1 MVNLKYLNKFWRI
14 LAMLL
19 IKFEISLA
27 RNWSENCV
35 IVANNVNQESPF
47 LINYTKLYVPGVTSF
62 TRYNKKLL
70 GQLKSGFK
78 RTINW
83 NRYRWKLSIER
94 QNRHLDF
101 LIDPSFQ
108 GVNRVFVLLFEDEEQ
123 RTRYK
128 WYYLPTVEMKRV

>member
-1 MVNLKYLNKFWRI
+1 MHKNVKIMVNLKYLNNFWRI

-83 NRYRWKLSIER
+83 NRYR
-94 QNRHLDF
+94 
-101 LIDPSFQ
+101 
-108 GVNRVFVLLFEDEEQ
+108 
-123 RTRYK
+123 
-128 WYYLPTVEMKRV
+128 